1 MESNVFRL
9 LKNWLFP
16 QPPEAKYSWK
26 YPWKKNSRSELT
38 RLAFK
43 GSENEVLR
51 RLRDQDLI
59 NPAPFTHQTLIE
71 WCGMGAPDFEK
82 PFNHDYE
89 SSFKDWTEVKTD
101 VPVTKIIGILCTG
114 NLKSY
119 SKGMTF
125 REVLFESLHG
135 EGITEESVEFLIGPE
150 DKDHQMPHRFN
161 PNFPKS
167 ASRGPLKF
175 SQFGDWFIAGNGQQ
189 RAIIAMYAIW
199 QQHGDSGLI
208 KNVSVSRWS

>member
-1 MESNVFRL
+1 M
-9 LKNWLFP
+9 
-16 QPPEAKYSWK
+16 
-26 YPWKKNSRSELT
+26 
-38 RLAFK
+38 

-71 WCGMGAPDFEK
+71 WCGMGAPEFEK
-82 PFNHDYE
+82 PFNYHDYE
-89 SSFKDWTEVKTD
+89 SSSKDWIVVKAD
-101 VPVTKIIGILCTG
+101 VPVTKIIGIECTG
-114 NLKSY
+114 NLDSY

-135 EGITEESVEFLIGPE
+135 VGLTEDSVEFLIGPE

-161 PNFPKS
+161 PKLSKS
-167 ASRGPLKF
+167 RSTGSLKLT
-175 SQFGDWFIAGNGQQ
+175 QYGDWFIAGNGQQ
-189 RAIIAMYAIW
+189 RVIFAMYAIW

-208 KNVSVSRWS
+208 KNVSVTRLS